1 MIISNL
7 INIVHIHT
15 KYILSIATAL
25 ILTGAGCAS
34 TPAAPPTE
42 SPATTSP
49 VQIEESVTT
58 TPDVPPSVT
67 TKPAVQPTPTPTK
80 PAVTA
85 PVADPVV
92 TPPPAT
98 PTVKSYTMTEVS
110 AANTES
116 NCLTVINGTVYNLTA
131 FINKHPGGDRNILR
145 ICGKDGTSAFS
156 GQHGG
161 ESKPENMLATFD
173 VGVLTQ

>member
-1 MIISNL
+1 M
-7 INIVHIHT
+7 
-15 KYILSIATAL
+15 KYILSIVTVL
-25 ILTGAGCAS
+25 ILVGAGCTS
-34 TPAAPPTE
+34 TPANPTTQTPTTPPPVEIQEPTTNT
-42 SPATTSP
+42 PTTSP
-49 VQIEESVTT
+49 TT
-58 TPDVPPSVT
+58 TPTT
-67 TKPAVQPTPTPTK
+67 TKPVAQPTPTTK

-85 PVADPVV
+85 PVVITPVVV
-92 TPPPAT
+92 TPPVVPTPA
-98 PTVKSYTMTEVS
+98 PTIPAVKSYTMTEVA

-161 ESKPENMLATFD
+161 EAKPEKMLATFD
-173 VGVLTQ
+173 VGTLAQ